1 MSRLQPLPRI
11 LFAAPSS
18 ASGKTTVTCAVLRA
32 LVRRG
37 LKVASFKC
45 GPDYIDPMFHRKSVG
60 TAVSSNLDLFFSD
73 SNTVKRLLVEQSR
86 NADLAVLEG
95 VMGYY
100 DGLAGKSVE
109 ASTYA
114 VAEATQT
121 PAVLVVNC
129 RGQSVSIAALVKGF
143 LEFRKDSRISA
154 VILNRL
160 SPMLYPELKAL
171 VEQECGVAVAGFLP
185 PMPDCTLESRH
196 LGLVTA
202 DETENIQR
210 KLDLLAAQA
219 EKTIDLDLLLKLAD
233 SAPALDY
240 EKPRIP
246 RLSKPVRI
254 AVADDRAFCFYYQ
267 DTLRLLEEEG
277 AELVTFSPLT
287 DSALPEH
294 IGGLY
299 LGGGYPELYVR
310 QLSENAAMRGAV
322 KHAIE
327 QGMPTIAECGGF
339 LYLHRTLQD
348 ADGIPFPM
356 AGVLPADAFKTEKL
370 SRFGYVTLTAAWDN
384 LLCRAGESL
393 PAHEFHYWESN
404 NCGNDFTAQKP
415 LRSTSWKCVHAKGTL
430 WAGFPHLYLPAV
442 PKAAYRFLKAAE
454 TYRKDLQND
463 AE

>member
-1 MSRLQPLPRI
+1 MSTLQPLPRI

-32 LVRRG
+32 LAGRG
-37 LKVASFKC
+37 LNVASFKC

-60 TAVSSNLDLFFSD
+60 AVISSNLDLFFSD
-73 SNTVKRLLVEQSR
+73 DGMVKRLLGERAQ

-100 DGLAGKSVE
+100 DGLSGRRAE

-129 RGQSVSIAALVKGF
+129 RGQSVSAAALIKGF

-202 DETENIQR
+202 DEMKDIQR
-210 KLDLLAAQA
+210 TLDLLAVQA

-233 SAPALDY
+233 SAPVLEY
-240 EKPRIP
+240 EKPQVP
-246 RLSKPVRI
+246 QLSEPVRI
-254 AVADDRAFCFYYQ
+254 AVADDHAFCFYYQ
-267 DTLRLLEEEG
+267 DTLRLLEGEG
-277 AELVTFSPLT
+277 AELIKFSPLT
-287 DSALPEH
+287 DNALPEQ

-299 LGGGYPELYVR
+299 LGGGYPELYAR
-310 QLSENAAMRGAV
+310 QLSENTVMRDAV

-327 QGMPTIAECGGF
+327 RGMPTIAECGGF

-356 AGVLPADAFKTEKL
+356 AGVIPADAVRTEKL
-370 SRFGYVTLTAAWDN
+370 SRFGYITLTAARDN
-384 LLCRAGESL
+384 LLCRARESL
-393 PAHEFHYWESN
+393 PAHEFHYWDSD

-415 LRSTSWKCVHAKGTL
+415 LRNTRWECVHAKETL

>member
-1 MSRLQPLPRI
+1 MNTQPLPRV

-32 LVRRG
+32 LVGRG
-37 LKVASFKC
+37 LNVASFKC

-60 TAVSSNLDLFFSD
+60 AAVSSNLDLFFSD
-73 SNTVKRLLVEQSR
+73 SSMVKCLIGNQAR

-114 VAEATQT
+114 IAKATQT
-121 PAVLVVNC
+121 PVVLVVNC
-129 RGQSVSIAALVKGF
+129 RGQSVSVAALVKGF
-143 LEFRKDSRISA
+143 LEFRRDNRIAA
-154 VILNRL
+154 VVFNCF

-171 VEQECGVAVAGFLP
+171 VEQECSVAVAGFLP

-202 DETENIQR
+202 DETNNIQR
-210 KLDLLAAQA
+210 TLDLLAAQA
-219 EKTIDLDLLLKLAD
+219 EKTINLDLLLKLAK
-233 SAPALDY
+233 SAPALEY
-240 EKPRIP
+240 EKPQVP
-246 RLSKPVRI
+246 RLSEPVRI

-277 AELVTFSPLT
+277 AELVRFSPLT
-287 DSALPEH
+287 ESALPEH

-299 LGGGYPELYVR
+299 LGGGYPELYAK
-310 QLSENAAMRGAV
+310 QLSENVAMRDAV
-322 KHAIE
+322 KQAIE

-348 ADGIPFPM
+348 VNGIPFPM
-356 AGVLPADAFKTEKL
+356 AEVIPADAVKTKKL
-370 SRFGYVTLTAAWDN
+370 SRFGYVTLSAARDN
-384 LLCRAGESL
+384 LLCLEGESL
-393 PAHEFHYWESN
+393 PAHEFHYWDSN

-415 LRSTSWKCVHAKGTL
+415 LRSTNWACVHAKGNL

-454 TYRKDLQND
+454 TYRKGLSK
-463 AE
+463 

>member
-1 MSRLQPLPRI
+1 MSIVQPLPRI

-37 LKVASFKC
+37 RKVASFKC

-73 SNTVKRLLVEQSR
+73 GGMVNRLLGEQAR
-86 NADLAVLEG
+86 NAGLAVLEG

-121 PAVLVVNC
+121 PAVLVVDC
-129 RGQSVSIAALVKGF
+129 RGQSVSVAALVKGF
-143 LEFRKDSRISA
+143 LDFRKDSRISA
-154 VILNRL
+154 VVFNRL
-160 SPMLYPELKAL
+160 SPMLYSELKVL
-171 VEQECGVAVAGFLP
+171 VEQECSVAVAGFFP
-185 PMPDCTLESRH
+185 PMPDGALESRH

-202 DETENIQR
+202 DETKDIQR
-210 KLDLLAAQA
+210 TLDLLAVQA

-240 EKPRIP
+240 EKPQIP

-277 AELVTFSPLT
+277 AELVTFSPLA
-287 DSALPEH
+287 DSALPAR

-299 LGGGYPELYVR
+299 LGGGYPELYAR
-310 QLSENAAMRGAV
+310 QLSENTAMRESVKRAV
-322 KHAIE
+322 E
-327 QGMPTIAECGGF
+327 RGVPTIAECGGF

-348 ADGIPFPM
+348 AQGIPFPM
-356 AGVLPADAFKTEKL
+356 AGVIDADAVKTEKL
-370 SRFGYVTLTAAWDN
+370 SRFGYVTLTAARDN

-393 PAHEFHYWESN
+393 PAHEFHYWDSDS
-404 NCGNDFTAQKP
+404 CGNDFTAQKP
-415 LRSTSWKCVHAKGTL
+415 LRSTGWECVHAKGTL